1 MNDNYIVKLLNHYKK
16 LRNASDA
23 LMIRKDFD
31 VKVSV
36 FRRDRREDPVWSLS
50 NKTTGIEFR
59 VIDAAL
65 IAGIAVSAIVLP
77 LMFSC
82 LFHKFRYVKRW

>member
-1 MNDNYIVKLLNHYKK
+1 MNENYIVKLLNHFKK

-31 VKVSV
+31 VKISV
-36 FRRDRREDPVWSLS
+36 FRRNRPEDPVWSLS
-50 NKTTGIEFR
+50 NKNVGIEFSA
-59 VIDAAL
+59 VDAAL
-65 IAGIAVSAIVLP
+65 IAGILVSAVVLP